1 MTGIHSTTNVSLSGM
16 MKETKATMRSP
27 VRRATL
33 KDAVCR
39 MRGAEVEHT
48 VGLDELDARAG
59 AWIECAMRAEA
70 TICRSR

>member
-1 MTGIHSTTNVSLSGM
+1 M
-16 MKETKATMRSP
+16 AP
-27 VRRATL
+27 VGRATL
-33 KDAVCR
+33 KDAFCR

-59 AWIECAMRAEA
+59 AWIECAMRADA